1 MPRSSSSKQ
10 NELDDIFVDILL
22 YFVFVLVLLVFMFFV
37 SIFICSCGVFGFFF
51 HFFERG
57 RKRWKEGE
65 REGRSEEN
73 TVAHKKITFLSR
85 FVMVSC

>member
-1 MPRSSSSKQ
+1 MEGTIQEGGK
-10 NELDDIFVDILL
+10 
-22 YFVFVLVLLVFMFFV
+22 
-37 SIFICSCGVFGFFF
+37 G
-51 HFFERG
+51 G